1 MSLYKKFKT
10 DSACESEGV
19 WLDYGEGTRIRIA
32 RAGGSNK
39 RFLKSAEKFRRRFKR
54 QLDLDLLSNDVA
66 SREAVKIYADSVVLD
81 WEGVT
86 DEDDNELDCTREN
99 VTKVLT
105 DLPDLFI
112 DLQQMA
118 LNASLFREE
127 IDAEAAGN

>member
-10 DSACESEGV
+10 DSACETDGV
-19 WLDYGEGTRIRIA
+19 WLDYGDDCRIKIA

-39 RFLKSAEKFRRRFKR
+39 RFLKSAEKFRRRYKR
-54 QLDLDLLSNDVA
+54 QLELEILSNDVA
-66 SREAVKIYADSVVLD
+66 QREAIKIYAESVVLD

-86 DEDDNELDCTREN
+86 DAEGNELNCNQEN
-99 VTKVLT
+99 ITKLFT

-112 DLQQMA
+112 DVQQMA

-127 IDAEAAGN
+127 IDVEAAGN